1 MHVSAL
7 NGPATAEAPAKK
19 PGQPLRKRILLVDDQ
34 QPVREAIHLL
44 LGLDEHKVV
53 EASSGA
59 EALELF
65 RQDCFDLV
73 ITDFE
78 MPRMKGNELAT
89 RIKQLVP
96 AQPIIMI
103 TAYAEQLGDSNNP
116 VDAILTKPFQLDDLR
131 QAMAR
136 LLS

>member
-7 NGPATAEAPAKK
+7 DGPATAEAPARK
-19 PGQPLRKRILLVDDQ
+19 PSQPLRKRILLVDDQ
-34 QPVREAIHLL
+34 QPVREAIRLL
-44 LGLDEHKVV
+44 LGLNEHKVV

-65 RQDCFDLV
+65 RRDCFDLV

>member
-1 MHVSAL
+1 M
-7 NGPATAEAPAKK
+7 K
-19 PGQPLRKRILLVDDQ
+19 PGQLLRKRILLVDDQ
-34 QPVREAIHLL
+34 QPVREAIRLL
-44 LGLDEHKVV
+44 LGLNEHKVV

-116 VDAILTKPFQLDDLR
+116 VDAILNKPFQLDDLR

>member
-1 MHVSAL
+1 M
-7 NGPATAEAPAKK
+7 K
-19 PGQPLRKRILLVDDQ
+19 PGQLLRKRILLVDDQ

-65 RQDCFDLV
+65 RRDCFDLV

-78 MPRMKGNELAT
+78 MPRMKGSELAT

-116 VDAILTKPFQLDDLR
+116 VDAILNKPFHLEDLR
-131 QAMAR
+131 QEMAR

>member
-7 NGPATAEAPAKK
+7 DGPATGEAPAKK

-34 QPVREAIHLL
+34 QPVREAIRLL

-65 RQDCFDLV
+65 RRDCFDLV